1 MAIAPE
7 RPPVTIA
14 VLAAEDRRRTKDLLG
29 ALNPQLRTGDN
40 VVLLGTGRSS
50 QRLSAWR
57 ERRTNGTLERSRALP
72 RVADYLL
79 FVDALITPSRD
90 LITILLEGAS
100 DGVGVVAPRS
110 NFGDGDQRCTEVPY
124 GRADI
129 GVKRA
134 FLRDIGASLPHRFT
148 PASLLGGPCV
158 LLRRDLALARNSLD
172 DFASPTTIS
181 AALQRMHSEGEVLLI
196 AENAFA
202 DHPEGA
208 LQDAPLL
215 ISAALIVK
223 DEERQLPTCLRAA
236 SALADELVVYDTGS
250 TDGTVEIARRAGA
263 NVFEGYWDDDFARA
277 RNEALERC
285 RGEWILWIDADEILQ
300 CPNPAAVRALLS
312 ASASTLDAYLVP
324 IDNLQGTEAG
334 TVMTHPAA
342 RLFRRATCQWE
353 GRLHEQIVTRHTKQ
367 LINVA
372 MQDLARI
379 KHRGYLQHALRERDK
394 AQRNLRT
401 AFGDLTGGSDLDLAT
416 RTLSLARS
424 YMLASRFD
432 EGCELC
438 TRVLELAERPSTKRL
453 ALRALADG
461 LLSLGR
467 FDEALNVSA
476 QIKELTTQ
484 PFHGYIVEGHARLG
498 RGEPELALAAFDHVT
513 GGRDDDGFEY
523 GPSLIAVARAKALIA
538 LEQHSQAA
546 DTLLDVLRSS
556 DGIDLHIANL
566 IQLLRASARDV
577 CEILEALRPERRIA
591 FVPQIIQL
599 PPTEADEVLEAWYRS
614 DPASLPILAAAAQ
627 VALGLAVDRQLVWS
641 ARLRG
646 AGLWTSCPLIGSAI
660 DECRPAHTRA
670 LASAVAFHSFGDE
683 RARSAY
689 HAAALSTAREDWPT
703 LLEQI
708 SAISP
713 LLGAESRSFEPPRR
727 SPPRVISPIDPRV
740 MLVISTYVAHLD
752 AIDFAASAA
761 TNGDEVTLVQPAPW
775 EPVHHLLAPLGVSV
789 RCWEEGPIPN
799 SEAAFRSA
807 ARLYADRPYD
817 TVVLTSDLASLTER
831 FCRLFPIASVVALE
845 DDSSAHNLDV
855 GLLFGDFSSTPDE
868 LRRGVVVVLD
878 PSWRDDFAPD
888 QLAITLGSLIPPDF
902 RAHPLTIL
910 AGAHTD
916 PLRQELPHAMFVGP
930 VANPTPWLR
939 TGAILV
945 LLTRQHRR
953 SWLALATTCGI
964 PAISCPIV
972 ESEPSSS
979 SHAAASRQ
987 LPPQMHSRD
996 NKSKPPPMHG
1006 DIAPADPSSL
1016 AELVDSSPR
1025 GALSGSASSTANMIH
1040 WSGAIYSLD
1049 SLAQVNRELVRELA
1063 NEYRGQL
1070 KVFTPE
1076 AQSTKTEVLA
1086 SLRGIDVQHRSRPP
1100 SGGALE
1106 VRHQWPPDFTPSSAR
1121 RLVLI
1126 QPWEFGCFPAE
1137 WIGPVRDVVDE
1148 LWVPTSWVKQCAI
1161 ESGVASSKVHVVPN
1175 GIDTLRF
1182 SPEGSPYPLRT
1193 KKNVRFLFVGGCIQR
1208 KGIDI
1213 LLETYLTTFTRDDDV
1228 CLVVKPFGSQTV
1240 YRNMTLEDD
1249 LRRAAN
1255 GSGAELEIVEGDLGG
1270 DQMAALYRACTAL
1283 VHPYRGEGFGLPIA
1297 EAMASGIATIVT
1309 NGGAALDFC
1318 NERTS
1323 WLISARRVP
1332 TSVPELTP
1340 TNSGWWWFEP
1350 KRQELAA
1357 ALRAVAN
1364 DREEARLRGTRGRQR
1379 ILTGFTTTHAG
1390 AIASERIGHL
1400 LNSDVPAALIGKS
1413 TARP

>member
-7 RPPVTIA
+7 RPPVTLA
-14 VLAAEDRRRTKDLLG
+14 VLAGEDRHRTKDLLG
-29 ALNPQLRTGDN
+29 ALSPQLRTGDN
-40 VVLLGTGRSS
+40 VVLLETGRSS
-50 QRLSAWR
+50 QHLSVWR
-57 ERRTNGTLERSRALP
+57 ERRTNGTLERSRVLP
-72 RVADYLL
+72 RVADYILV
-79 FVDALITPSRD
+79 VDALITPSRD
-90 LITILLEGAS
+90 LITILLERVG
-100 DGVGVVAPRS
+100 DGVGAVAPRS
-110 NFGDGDQRCTEVPY
+110 NFGSGDQRCTEVPY
-124 GRADI
+124 GRTDI
-129 GVKRA
+129 GAKRA

-148 PASLLGGPCV
+148 PAAVLDGPCV

-172 DFASPTTIS
+172 DFASPSTIPDILQHMGKDG
-181 AALQRMHSEGEVLLI
+181 ALLLI
-196 AENAFA
+196 AENAFV

-208 LQDAPLL
+208 LKDAPIL

-223 DEERQLPTCLRAA
+223 DEEHQLATCLRAA
-236 SALADELVVYDTGS
+236 STLADELVVYDTGS
-250 TDGTVEIARRAGA
+250 TDGTIELARRAGA
-263 NVFEGYWDDDFARA
+263 TVFEGYWDDDFARA

-285 RGEWILWIDADEILQ
+285 RGEWILWVDADEVLQ
-300 CPNPAAVRALLS
+300 CPNPAALRALLS
-312 ASASTLDAYLVP
+312 ASPNALDAYLVP

-353 GRLHEQIVTRHTKQ
+353 GRLHEQIVTRHTKH

-372 MQDLARI
+372 MQDLLRV

-401 AFGDLTGGSDLDLAT
+401 AFGDLAGGSDLDLAT

-467 FDEALNVSA
+467 FDEALAVSE
-476 QIKELTTQ
+476 QIKELTGQ
-484 PFHGYIVEGHARLG
+484 PFHAYVVEGHAHLG
-498 RGEPELALAAFDHVT
+498 RGEPAHALAAFDHVT
-513 GGRDDDGFEY
+513 VGRDDDGFEY
-523 GPSLIAVARAKALIA
+523 GPSLIAVARAKALVA
-538 LEQHSQAA
+538 LERHSEAA
-546 DTLLDVLRSS
+546 DALLHALRSA

-566 IQLLRASARDV
+566 VQLLRASRRDV

-599 PPTEADEVLEAWYRS
+599 PPTEADEVLEAWHRH
-614 DPASLPILAAAAQ
+614 DAASLPILAAAAQ
-627 VALGLAVDRQLVWS
+627 VALGLPVDRQLVWS
-641 ARLRG
+641 ARLRA
-646 AGLWTSCPLIGSAI
+646 AGLWTSCPLISSSI
-660 DECRPAHTRA
+660 DERRPAQTRA
-670 LASAVAFHSFGDE
+670 LAAAVAFQSFGDG
-683 RARSAY
+683 RARPAY
-689 HAAALSTAREDWPT
+689 HAAALSTAREHWPA

-708 SAISP
+708 AAISP
-713 LLGAESRSFEPPRR
+713 LLREESRSLEPPHR
-727 SPPRVISPIDPRV
+727 SPPRGISPTNPRQV
-740 MLVISTYVAHLD
+740 LVISTRVAHLD

-761 TNGDEVTLVQPAPW
+761 ANGHQVTLVQPAPW
-775 EPVHHLLAPLGVSV
+775 EPVHHLLTPLGVSV
-789 RCWEEGPIPN
+789 RCWEEGPIAN

-807 ARLYADRPYD
+807 ARLYVGHSYD
-817 TVVLTSDLASLTER
+817 TVVLTSDLAPVTER
-831 FCRLFPIASVVALE
+831 FRRLFPVATLIALE
-845 DDSSAHNLDV
+845 DDSAAHALDV
-855 GLLFGDFSSTPDE
+855 RLLFGEFSRTPDA
-868 LRRGVVVVLD
+868 LRRGVLVVLD
-878 PSWRDDFAPD
+878 PSWRDDLEPN
-888 QLAITLGSLIPPDF
+888 QLHTALNSLIPPDSSTE
-902 RAHPLTIL
+902 PLTIL
-910 AGAHTD
+910 GATPAD
-916 PLRQELPHAMFVGP
+916 PLRQQLPHAMFAGY
-930 VANPTPWLR
+930 VADPTPWLR
-939 TGAILV
+939 AGRTLV
-945 LLTRQHRR
+945 LLTRRYRR
-953 SWLALATTCGI
+953 GWLHLAEACGI
-964 PAISCPIV
+964 PAISSPTGDD
-972 ESEPSSS
+972 ERTSSPP
-979 SHAAASRQ
+979 AAASRQ
-987 LPPQMHSRD
+987 LEPQAHSRETKAAPSSTSRRTAPLDRDLLVELANPPQRRSLV
-996 NKSKPPPMHG
+996 PM
-1006 DIAPADPSSL
+1006 S
-1016 AELVDSSPR
+1016 SSP
-1025 GALSGSASSTANMIH
+1025 GAMIH
-1040 WSGAIYSLD
+1040 WRGAIYSLD
-1049 SLAQVNRELVRELA
+1049 SLAQVNWELVRELA
-1063 NEYRGQL
+1063 NGYRCEL

-1076 AQSTKTEVLA
+1076 AEPTDAHVARELQ
-1086 SLRGIDVQHRSRPP
+1086 GIQVQHRSGPP
-1100 SGGALE
+1100 RGGAIE
-1106 VRHQWPPDFTPSSAR
+1106 IRHQWPPDFTQSSAR

-1137 WIGPVRDVVDE
+1137 WIGPIRDVVDE

-1161 ESGVASSKVHVVPN
+1161 DSGVASTKVHVVPN

-1193 KKNVRFLFVGGCIQR
+1193 KKTVRFLFVGGCIQR

-1213 LLETYLTTFTRDDDV
+1213 LLETYLTTFTSDDDV

-1249 LRRAAN
+1249 LRRAAT
-1255 GSGAELEIVEGDLGG
+1255 GSGAELEIVEGDLGR

-1297 EAMASGIATIVT
+1297 EAMASGIGTIVT

-1357 ALRAVAN
+1357 ALRAVVS
-1364 DREEARLRGTRGRQR
+1364 DPEEARRRGTRGRQR
-1379 ILTGFTTTHAG
+1379 ILSGFTTTHAG

-1400 LNSDVPAALIGKS
+1400 LNSDVPPALIGQS